1 MAVRTLT
8 ISLSAIS
15 ALLGAT
21 NALPTVS
28 SSNYQVKETHP
39 VPRAWK
45 ATGPANKRETINLQ
59 IGLKQ
64 RNEGVVERH
73 LMEVSDPDHKR
84 YGQHLT
90 AAEVADIVRPEEASI
105 KQVHQWLVEHG
116 IEDIDY
122 SPAKDWISIVIP
134 IEKAEELLQTSYT
147 KFEHL
152 DGHSISRAPEF
163 SLPIH
168 LHEHVDVVQ
177 PTTSFFKPR
186 ADVETSVS
194 GPVLDEQ
201 TEETISWWEHTGK
214 YKYGEHHGKGDIKDP
229 SFCNVSFTTLDCLRT
244 LYGTI
249 DYKVQAADKN
259 SIGINNYLN
268 ETSRRDDAYQFL
280 KEFRPEAAQAAYDF
294 KFEIIDNGANYQGPN
309 LTKVRADG
317 VDVEGNLD
325 AQLVLGVSYP
335 TPMKAYNT
343 GGMPPFKPSLS
354 TPTDTNEPY
363 LAFLNHVLAE
373 DNLPFVISSSYGDDE
388 QSVPYAY
395 AKRACAAFAQLGARG
410 ITYLVSSGD
419 AGVGK
424 DGTCKTND
432 GLNHTQFTPDFPT
445 SCPWVTSVGGTANFN
460 PETAVSRFAS
470 GAGFSNYF
478 PAPDYQTKTV
488 NKYVKSLKGQFDG
501 LYNKTGRAYPDVAAQ
516 GNHDI
521 IVWAG
526 KVQTVGG
533 TSASSPTFA
542 AVIALVNDALIAKG
556 KKPLGFLN
564 PWLYSKAYKTFT
576 DVTIGSSFGCNTTG
590 FPAQKGW
597 DAVTGWGT
605 PVSISCLTMSNVCG
619 TQLTCF
625 KELRQAGRRC
635 FQEGLNTEHEEMN
648 CFALARAS
656 NDIRLTLTL
665 LALSS
670 NIFLF
675 PGSSKHGVIDHWYH
689 RGSSAL
695 SLLDPSYSIIRNQI
709 FQPGLTIL
717 RQPSAFVLLTS
728 ARNLPPFL

>member
-8 ISLSAIS
+8 ISLSAIG
-15 ALLGAT
+15 ALLGAD
-21 NALPTVS
+21 ALPTVG

-39 VPRAWK
+39 VPRSWK
-45 ATGPANKRETINLQ
+45 AAGPANKRESINLQ

-64 RNEGVVERH
+64 RNEGLVERH
-73 LMEVSDPDHKR
+73 LLEVSDPDHAR

-90 AAEVADIVRPEEASI
+90 AAEIADIVRPEATSVS
-105 KQVHQWLVEHG
+105 QVHEWLAAHG

-122 SPAKDWISIVIP
+122 SPAKDWISIVVP
-134 IEKAEELLQTSYT
+134 IEKAEELLQTTYL

-152 DGHSISRAPEF
+152 DGHSISRAPEW
-163 SLPIH
+163 SLPAH
-168 LHEHVDVVQ
+168 LHEHIDVVQ
-177 PTTSFFKPR
+177 PTTSFYQPR
-186 ADVETSVS
+186 AAVEHKVS
-194 GPVLDEQ
+194 GPVLDE
-201 TEETISWWEHTGK
+201 ETVETQSWWEHTGK
-214 YKYGEHHGKGDIKDP
+214 FKYGDHHGKGNISDP

-268 ETSRRDDAYQFL
+268 ETGRRDDAYQFL

-294 KFEIIDNGANYQGPN
+294 EFEIIDNGANYQGPN
-309 LTKVRADG
+309 ITKVKEDG
-317 VDVEGNLD
+317 VDIEGNLD

-363 LAFLNHVLAE
+363 LAFLNHVLAQ
-373 DNLPFVISSSYGDDE
+373 DNLPHVFSSSYGDDE
-388 QSVPYAY
+388 QTIPEAY
-395 AKRACAAFAQLGARG
+395 ARRVCAGFAQLGARG
-410 ITYLVSSGD
+410 ISYFVSSGD
-419 AGVGK
+419 AGVGAN
-424 DGTCKTND
+424 GTCLSND
-432 GLNHTQFTPDFPT
+432 GLNTTKFTPDFPT
-445 SCPWVTSVGGTANFN
+445 SCPWVTSVGGTANFA
-460 PETAVSRFAS
+460 PETAVERFAS

-478 PAPDYQTKTV
+478 PAPDYQQKTV

-516 GNHDI
+516 GNHDV

-526 KVQTVGG
+526 TVRTVGG
-533 TSASSPTFA
+533 TSASSPNFA
-542 AVIALVNDALIAKG
+542 AIIALVNDALIAKG

-576 DVTIGSSFGCNTTG
+576 DVTIGSSYGCNTTG

-605 PVSISCLTMSNVCG
+605 PVSYPHIILTIIWYIE
-619 TQLTCF
+619 LTYPT
-625 KELRQAGRRC
+625 ELRQARRRC
-635 FQEGLNTEHEEMN
+635 FQEELIHEHDVLRYFEVIRACNDTSFILLLMSHEPFLLPSHLPTPYTWPLTFQVIPTLNPRSH
-648 CFALARAS
+648 S
-656 NDIRLTLTL
+656 
-665 LALSS
+665 
-670 NIFLF
+670 
-675 PGSSKHGVIDHWYH
+675 GVISITTEIDT
-689 RGSSAL
+689 SSSVRL
-695 SLLDPSYSIIRNQI
+695 W
-709 FQPGLTIL
+709 
-717 RQPSAFVLLTS
+717 
-728 ARNLPPFL
+728 